1 MRTIA
6 ACDADGDEGQNSP
19 RWLAL
24 GLGCGGGSRREAAGG
39 GGRREAARGEAAA
52 QGEV

>member
-1 MRTIA
+1 MRTTA
-6 ACDADGDEGQNSP
+6 ACDAEGDEAQSGA

-24 GLGCGGGSRREAAGG
+24 RLGCGDGSRREAAGG